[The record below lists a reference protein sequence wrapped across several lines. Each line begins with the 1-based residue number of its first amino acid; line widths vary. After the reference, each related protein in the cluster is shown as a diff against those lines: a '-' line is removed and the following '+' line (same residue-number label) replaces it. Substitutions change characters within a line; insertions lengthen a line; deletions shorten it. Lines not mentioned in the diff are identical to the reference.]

1 MASISSVSLVHTLRH
16 HGLLEP
22 GQLQELPALHARFPD
37 PKALAREL
45 IQRGWLTPYQA
56 NQLLQ
61 GKAQELVLGS
71 YILLER
77 LGEGGMG
84 QVFKARHRNL
94 GRTVAVKLIRKER
107 LDNPDAIKRFEREVR
122 AAAALNHPNIVRAYD
137 ADQIGGTYLL
147 VMECVEGAT
156 DLGRLVKKNGPL
168 PTEQACEYVRQA
180 ALGLQHAYE
189 RGLVHRDIK
198 PHNLLLTADGKA
210 VKVLDMGLAR
220 LDHPGADDDRSSTM
234 TQEGAVMGTPDYIAP
249 EQAIESHTV
258 DIRGDLYSLGCT
270 FYYLLTGKPPFPG
283 GTLAEKLVKHQLQE
297 PTPVEQLRSDV
308 SPRVAAVVR
317 MLMAKRPEDRYQTP
331 GQLARVLAELLH
343 PAPPAADL
351 SVPEDRTVPWEGTPR
366 VGANW
371 SAVVAPSS
379 RTEVLAGAERVRP
392 GTRRRTWLLA
402 GAGAVTVLGGV
413 ILWAALAGKG
423 SPGRDREGEPEQP
436 GRAGVGGGPGAPKG
450 EPQRPR
456 VAAGDFFNGKDFT
469 GWEGL
474 TDRFWSVKDGAIVG
488 STFPDGN
495 KFNTFLCSKKKYK
508 DFELKFK
515 VKLTGKGWSGNSGV
529 QIRSEI
535 RDVKTFAVTGPQCDM
550 GDDYWGSL
558 YGENFGGMMKAA
570 DKDEVARALKK
581 GDFNDYSIRCVGK
594 HVTIQL
600 NGVTTVDDDFEKL
613 PAEGI
618 IAWQLHAGKAMEV
631 HFKDIEFKEL
641 TAPPAG
647 VGTSPPPKGALVL
660 FNGKDLDEW
669 VQVSGTGRP
678 TWEVLNDGSVEVR
691 KGNIMTRR
699 KFEGTFRLHVE
710 FLVPLMPN
718 ARGQARGNSG
728 VYVQGRYEIQILDSY
743 GLNATKFDCGAI
755 YGVAAP
761 RVNACRPPGKW
772 QSFDIEF
779 HAPPC
784 TDGRRV
790 GPARMTLLHNGVKIH
805 DDIPINVDSTAGA
818 LGGGPCT
825 AGSIMLQEHG
835 ARVRFRNIWLV
846 PGD

>member
-1 MASISSVSLVHTLRH
+1 MATVSSSSLVEVLRQH
-16 HGLLEP
+16 RLLEP
-22 GQLQELPALHARFPD
+22 VQLAELPTLQARFPD

-61 GKAQELVLGS
+61 GKGQELVLGS
-71 YILLER
+71 YLLLER

-84 QVFKARHRNL
+84 QVFKARHRTL

-107 LDNPDAIKRFEREVR
+107 LDNSDAIKRFEREVR

-137 ADQIGGTYLL
+137 ADQIAGTHLL
-147 VMECVEGAT
+147 VMECIEGAA
-156 DLGRLVKKNGPL
+156 DLARLVKKNGLL
-168 PTEQACEYVRQA
+168 PVEKACEYIRQA
-180 ALGLQHAYE
+180 ALGLQHASE

-198 PHNLLLTADGKA
+198 PHNLLLTAGGQT
-210 VKVLDMGLAR
+210 VKILDMGLAR
-220 LDHPGADDDRSSTM
+220 LDHPGADDDKSSTM

-249 EQAIESHTV
+249 EQALQSHTV

-297 PTPVEQLRSDV
+297 PPPVDQLRPDV
-308 SPRVAAVVR
+308 PPAMAAVVR

-331 GQLARVLAELLH
+331 GQLAGVLAELLH
-343 PAPPAADL
+343 PAPPSAGQT
-351 SVPEDRTVPWEGTPR
+351 VPGDRTVPGEGTTR
-366 VGANW
+366 VGATW

-379 RTEVLAGAERVRP
+379 RTEVPVTARRVR

-402 GAGAVTVLGGV
+402 GAGALTVLGGV
-413 ILWAALAGKG
+413 ILWAALAGNG
-423 SPGRDREGEPEQP
+423 SPRRDREGEPERP
-436 GRAGVGGGPGAPKG
+436 GRAGVRRGPGTPTG
-450 EPQRPR
+450 EPRRQS
-456 VAAGDFFNGKDFT
+456 ATAGDFFNGKDFT

-474 TDRFWSVKDGAIVG
+474 TDPFWSVKDRAIVG

-495 KFNTFLCSKKKYK
+495 KFNTFLCSKKKYR
-508 DFELKFK
+508 DFELRFK

-529 QIRSEI
+529 QVRSKI
-535 RDVKTFAVTGPQCDM
+535 SDRKTFAVSGPQCDM

-558 YGENFGGMMKAA
+558 YGEKFGGMMKAA
-570 DKDEVARALKK
+570 DKEKVTRTLKK
-581 GDFNDYSIRCVGK
+581 DEFNDYSIRCVGK
-594 HVTIQL
+594 HVTIKL

-613 PAEGI
+613 PDEGI
-618 IAWQLHAGKAMEV
+618 IAWQVHAGKAMEV
-631 HFKDIEFKEL
+631 VFKNIEFKEL
-641 TAPPAG
+641 TAPPVG
-647 VGTSPPPKGALVL
+647 VGTTPPPKGALVL
-660 FNGKDLDEW
+660 FNGKYLDEW
-669 VQVSGTGRP
+669 VQVNGTDRP
-678 TWEVLNDGSVEVR
+678 TWEVLDDGSVEVR

-699 KFEGTFRLHVE
+699 KFEGSFHLHVE
-710 FLVPLMPN
+710 FRVPLMPN

-728 VYVQGRYEIQILDSY
+728 VYLQGRYEIQILDSY

-761 RVNACRPPGKW
+761 RVNACRPPAWW
-772 QSFDIEF
+772 QSYDIEF

-784 TDGRRV
+784 TGGRRT
-790 GPARMTLLHNGVKIH
+790 GPARVTVRHNGVKIH
-805 DDIPINVDSTAGA
+805 DNAPVYVDGTGGA
-818 LGGGPCT
+818 LGGDPCT
-825 AGSIMLQEHG
+825 AGPIMLQEHG

-846 PGD
+846 TGG